1 MKIVVIG
8 DGKIGRT
15 IIEHAVQEGHTV
27 VVIDSKFELIE
38 QVINQYDV
46 MGIVGNGASYD
57 IQKSAGVDKNSI
69 VIAATSSDETN
80 ILSCLVA
87 KKLGSKNTIAR
98 VRSYEYMNQLK
109 LLQNDL
115 GITMTFN
122 PEFEASKEIMKI
134 IDFPEAIRV
143 DSFAKGHV
151 DLVELYINEKSPLI
165 DQSLISIYRKYQVKI
180 LVCAVQRDEE
190 VIIPTGSFVFQP
202 KDKIYITATRS
213 NLRKF
218 ISKIGSVE
226 EKIKD
231 VMIIGGGKMS
241 LYLGNELI
249 KNKYNVK
256 IIEKDYSRCEE
267 LSQLLPKA
275 SIICGDGS
283 DQNVLDE
290 EGITSQDAVVCLTG
304 KDEEN
309 IIVSMYAYKKNVHK
323 IVTKIN
329 RTSLVGIMESISMT
343 SIVSPKDIVASKL
356 VSYIRAKNNSRG
368 SNVLTLYKL
377 VNNKVEALEFQ
388 AKENKKLLNI
398 CLKDLKLKSNILI
411 AGIIRDGKV
420 IIPSG
425 DDVILLNDH
434 VIIVTTNQLFDD
446 LNEILE

>member
-15 IIEHAVQEGHTV
+15 IVEHACQEGHAV
-27 VVIDSKFELIE
+27 VVIDNKVEAIE
-38 QVINQYDV
+38 QIINQYDV

-57 IQKSAGVDKNSI
+57 IQKNAGVDKNSI

-109 LLQNDL
+109 LIQNDL

-122 PEFEASKEIMKI
+122 PEFESASEIMKI

-143 DSFAKGHV
+143 DSFAKGNV
-151 DLVELYINEKSPLI
+151 DLVELYVNESSPLV
-165 DQSLISIYRKYQVKI
+165 DQSLISIYRQYQVKI
-180 LVCAVQRDEE
+180 LVCAVQRNDE
-190 VIIPTGSFVFQP
+190 VIITTGSFVFQA
-202 KDKIYITATRS
+202 KDKIYVTAKRS

-218 ISKIGSVE
+218 ITKIGTNE
-226 EKIKD
+226 EKIKS
-231 VMIIGGGKMS
+231 VMIIGGGKMA
-241 LYLGNELI
+241 LYLGKELL
-249 KNKYNVK
+249 KNKYQVK
-256 IIEKDYSRCEE
+256 IIEKDYDRCLE
-267 LSQLLPKA
+267 LSQLLPTA
-275 SIICGDGS
+275 SIIHGDGS

-290 EGITSQDAVVCLTG
+290 EGLKEEDAVVCLTG

-323 IVTKIN
+323 IITKIN
-329 RTSLVGIMESISMT
+329 RTSLVGIMESISMA
-343 SIVSPKDIVASKL
+343 SIVSPKDVVASKI

-377 VNNKVEALEFQ
+377 VNNRVEALEFL
-388 AKENKKLLNI
+388 AKENNKLLDI

-425 DDVILLNDH
+425 NDIIMLNDH
-434 VIIVTTNQLFDD
+434 VIVVTTNQFLDD
-446 LNEILE
+446 LNDILE

>member
-151 DLVELYINEKSPLI
+151 DLVELYISEKSPLI

-425 DDVILLNDH
+425 DDMILLNDH

>member
-8 DGKIGRT
+8 AGKIGHT
-15 IIEHAVQEGHTV
+15 IVEHSVQEGHTV
-27 VVIDSKFELIE
+27 VVIDNNINLIE
-38 QVINQYDV
+38 QVIDQYDV
-46 MGIVGNGASYD
+46 MGLVGNGASYD
-57 IQKSAGVDKNSI
+57 VQKNAGVDKNSI

-87 KKLGSKNTIAR
+87 KKLGSKSTIAR

-115 GITMTFN
+115 GITMTLN
-122 PEFEASKEIMKI
+122 PEFETSKEIMKI

-151 DLVELYINEKSPLI
+151 DLVEFYVNEKCPI
-165 DQSLISIYRKYQVKI
+165 VDQSLISIYHQYQVKV

-190 VIIPTGSFVFQP
+190 VIIPTGSFIFQP

-226 EKIKD
+226 EKIKN
-231 VMIIGGGKMS
+231 VMIIGGGKIS
-241 LYLGNELI
+241 LYLGNELL

-256 IIEKDYSRCEE
+256 IIERDHKRCKE

-283 DQNVLDE
+283 DQNILDE
-290 EGITSQDAVVCLTG
+290 EGLTSRDAVVCLTG

-309 IIVSMYAYKKNVHK
+309 IIVSMYAYKKNIHK
-323 IVTKIN
+323 IITKIN
-329 RTSLVGIMESISMT
+329 RTSLVGIMESISMA
-343 SIVSPKDIVASKL
+343 SIISPKEIVASKL

-398 CLKDLKLKSNILI
+398 PLKDLKLKRNILI

-420 IIPSG
+420 IIPNG
-425 DDVILLNDH
+425 DDIIELNDH
-434 VIIVTTNQLFDD
+434 VIVVTTNQFLDD